1 MGVCGALARGT
12 GGVEPQPCADGQR
25 AAQERAWSFR
35 HREKKLKRAHQ
46 VRRLVQQALALA
58 QRLAHHSDLAMLQVA
73 QPSVNDARGAAG
85 SSRGEVVLLYQKHA
99 PAPLGTLPSNG
110 HAVDAAADYQDV
122 KTLLTQRKC
131 ATHMYLYY

>member
-12 GGVEPQPCADGQR
+12 GGVEPQPCADVKR

-46 VRRLVQQALALA
+46 VRRLVQQALPLA

-99 PAPLGTLPSNG
+99 PAPLRTLPGNG
-110 HAVDAAADYQDV
+110 PAIDAASDAPDA
-122 KTLLTQRKC
+122 KTPLTQRKY
-131 ATHMYLYY
+131 ATHVRT